1 MHGKG
6 GYNWETVYNMP
17 IWLRKFTYNS
27 IKEYYDQEK
36 KRIEESSKAAK
47 GKKRGVARP
56 KTKPSYRTKRASK

>member
-1 MHGKG
+1 
-6 GYNWETVYNMP
+6 MP

-47 GKKRGVARP
+47 GKKRGVAKP
-56 KTKPSYRTKRASK
+56 NTKPSYRTKRASK